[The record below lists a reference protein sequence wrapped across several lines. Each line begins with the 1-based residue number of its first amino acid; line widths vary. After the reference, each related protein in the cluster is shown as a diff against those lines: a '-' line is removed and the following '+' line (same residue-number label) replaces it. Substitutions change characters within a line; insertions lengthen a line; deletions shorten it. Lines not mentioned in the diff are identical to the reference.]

1 MTTELPEKLGEKRKK
16 KKKRHQCFITLESS
30 ETKEQTKK

>member
-1 MTTELPEKLGEKRKK
+1 MTTELPEKLGEKK

>member
-1 MTTELPEKLGEKRKK
+1 MTTELPEKLGEKKK